1 MVVKTTFSEPFQWQ
15 NAAISATST
24 QISNLYEFGKFV
36 HISTTIYPHTKKNK
50 AVEDFVDNK
59 SVLWVVLKYSFKM
72 KPKCKRAW
80 SKPDQQQWT
89 RWGVLGGPDFYKPT
103 NKTDNAFILS
113 IQDHFISSTFR
124 NFFFFVQHILLC
136 KWQWQFNKDANY
148 FVSSSSYL

>member
-36 HISTTIYPHTKKNK
+36 HISTTIYPHTKKNE

-59 SVLWVVLKYSFKM
+59 GVLWVVLKYSFKM

-89 RWGVLGGPDFYKPT
+89 RRGVLGGPDFYKPT
-103 NKTDNAFILS
+103 NKTDNAFIYSGPFYLKHL
-113 IQDHFISSTFR
+113 QKL
-124 NFFFFVQHILLC
+124 FFFVQHILLC
-136 KWQWQFNKDANY
+136 KWQWQFKDANY